1 MKQIIK
7 RRPRRRQ
14 RGSAMLVTMIVIT
27 SLLAG
32 AAVLVSM
39 QLASN
44 RSTDLTRTGLE
55 ATYCA
60 EAGLNAAMPQV
71 MAHPEL
77 WATALTS
84 CGGVYPCAPEQSI
97 FSGVTHAVDGGSG
110 SDYQLYIKDN
120 DDEYPPAPLDP
131 LHDSDLRVFIVSR
144 CTKYGDVVKE
154 VEALVEYTGGGSNY
168 RMQQGLGG
176 FGTGNSN

>member
-1 MKQIIK
+1 
-7 RRPRRRQ
+7 
-14 RGSAMLVTMIVIT
+14 MLVTMIIIT

-60 EAGLNAAMPQV
+60 EAGLAVAMPQV
-71 MAHPEL
+71 MAHAGD
-77 WATALTS
+77 WSVALTA
-84 CGGVYPCAPEQSI
+84 CNNVYPCTPEPAWLASLDH
-97 FSGVTHAVDGGSG
+97 SVNGGGSG
-110 SDYQLYIKDN
+110 SDFQLYIRDN

-131 LHDSDLRVFIVSR
+131 LHDSDLRVFVVSR

-168 RMQQGLGG
+168 RMQQGLR
-176 FGTGNSN
+176 

>member
-1 MKQIIK
+1 MKQIK
-7 RRPRRRQ
+7 RRRQ

-77 WATALTS
+77 WATALTE
-84 CGGVYPCAPEQSI
+84 CGGVYPCIPEQTI
-97 FSGVTHAVDGGSG
+97 FTGVSHSVDYTGSG
-110 SDYQLYIKDN
+110 SDYMLYIRDN

-144 CTKYGDVVKE
+144 CTKYGDTIKE
-154 VEALVEYTGGGSNY
+154 VEALVEYTGGGSDY

-176 FGTGNSN
+176 FGTGNAN